1 MEQQTKFCKYC
12 GGKIPSDAVVCT
24 LCGRQV
30 ETLVNAQAASPN
42 IVINNANQNT
52 NTAAVNAAVSRQ
64 RSKWA
69 ALLLCL
75 FLGCIGAH
83 KFYEG
88 KTGMGVLYL
97 LTLGLFGIGV
107 LIDFIALLFILAMMR
122 REKIPFRPEK
132 GNIPALFGRCF
143 CGTVGL
149 LCNFYAIGQ
158 LNLSDANMLNKLSPF
173 FAILFSVFLLKEK
186 PSWVQVL
193 SVLVA
198 FAGSV
203 CIIKP
208 SFRNPAAF
216 PAFAGAIGGMGAG
229 AAYTFVR
236 KLGARQENSKRI
248 VFYFSAFSCLVC
260 LPFLI
265 FSFRP
270 MTAFQL
276 ICLILAG
283 TFACVGQLG
292 ITKAYLC
299 APAKEISVYDYTQV
313 IFAAALGFLVFGD
326 VPDALSVL
334 GYVLICGAGVGMYF
348 YNNRKAAA

>member
-1 MEQQTKFCKYC
+1 MQKLSQKTQ
-12 GGKIPSDAVVCT
+12 G
-24 LCGRQV
+24 
-30 ETLVNAQAASPN
+30 
-42 IVINNANQNT
+42 IV
-52 NTAAVNAAVSRQ
+52 
-64 RSKWA
+64 
-69 ALLLCL
+69 
-75 FLGCIGAH
+75 
-83 KFYEG
+83 Y
-88 KTGMGVLYL
+88 
-97 LTLGLFGIGV
+97 V
-107 LIDFIALLFILAMMR
+107 LIAAFGFSLMSMFIKLAGDLPSFEKAFFRNFVALIFITILMLR
-122 REKIPFRPEK
+122 SRTSFRPERR
-132 GNIPALFGRCF
+132 NLPALFGRCF
-143 CGTVGL
+143 FGTLGL
-149 LCNFYAIGQ
+149 LCNFYAIGK
-158 LNLSDANMLNKLSPF
+158 LNLPDANMLNKLSPF

-193 SVLVA
+193 GVLVA